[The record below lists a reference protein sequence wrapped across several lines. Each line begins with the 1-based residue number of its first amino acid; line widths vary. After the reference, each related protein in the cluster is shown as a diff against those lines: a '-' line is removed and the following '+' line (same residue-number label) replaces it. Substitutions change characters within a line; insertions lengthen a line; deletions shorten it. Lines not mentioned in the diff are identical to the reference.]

1 MVQCWPQGF
10 CIMFNSR
17 MPRISGLKWRA
28 LVILAG
34 TRALLVCNKTWVKP
48 KPEILHPN
56 GDPQKWSFGL
66 VIIKENPPADRD
78 PKYPKTAADGSGHC
92 GPWLL
97 APVLLLPFLHRPSAL
112 AGDFAWSI
120 GRAMPIWVRQG
131 WTCLNLLRPDEFL
144 VAGWDI

>member
-1 MVQCWPQGF
+1 
-10 CIMFNSR
+10 MFNSR

-78 PKYPKTAADGSGHC
+78 PKYPKTAADGSVTADLGCLLQFYCFHFYIGH
-92 GPWLL
+92 PLL
-97 APVLLLPFLHRPSAL
+97 QEILP
-112 AGDFAWSI
+112 
-120 GRAMPIWVRQG
+120 GR
-131 WTCLNLLRPDEFL
+131 
-144 VAGWDI
+144 